1 MIEIKID
8 DETYTERQ
16 YKRDITRMFDTYRH
30 DSDHMGKSSCNGV
43 DCRECPLGDNS
54 QINSQIAVCK
64 ATKAKAFDLIEF
76 VQKWAHEHPVFTNKD
91 MLKKTFGKD
100 VIHYIEAR
108 PYKEEWLDE
117 EYKKPKGE
125 KEKG

>member
-8 DETYTERQ
+8 DEIYTEEQ

-76 VQKWAHEHPVFTNKD
+76 VQKWAQKHPLQTNADK
-91 MLKKTFGKD
+91 LIEIFGED
-100 VIHYIEAR
+100 VLPYINLIGG
-108 PYKEEWLDE
+108 KEYWLNE
-117 EYKKPKGE
+117 EYKDPKGDQ
-125 KEKG
+125 KK